1 MQKYLVF
8 DIGGTFI
15 KYALMDDNRT
25 VLEQGSVPSPQDD
38 LPHLL
43 NTLERIGRQYKEDP
57 YAGVA
62 ISMPGRIDTR
72 RGIAHTGGA
81 FTFIKDTPFASL
93 VESWL
98 RAPVIIAN
106 DGKCAA
112 NAEILDGALADVEN
126 GAVLVLGTGTG
137 GGVVLNGKVW
147 MGNTFA
153 AGELSHLPIDFTA
166 LANGF
171 ADPAFDS
178 VDSLWVSAMSAK
190 GLLQRYAVRKGLPV
204 EGHGIDGHAFFDAYH
219 AGEEQALETMTEFGK
234 YAAIGI
240 YAIQSVLDLQRYA
253 IGGGI
258 SAQPEITDVIRRS
271 LDALYDALPATP
283 FSKPE
288 IVRCYYG
295 NNANLLGALQFF
307 LDQAK
312 P

>member
-1 MQKYLVF
+1 MKKYLVF

-15 KYALMDDNRT
+15 KYALMTDDRT
-25 VLEQGSVPSPQDD
+25 VLEQGSVASPQES
-38 LPHLL
+38 LPRLL
-43 NTLERIGRQYKEDP
+43 DALEEIGRRYQGDYT
-57 YAGVA
+57 GVA

-72 RGIAHTGGA
+72 KGIAHTGGA

-93 VESWL
+93 VEQRL
-98 RAPVIIAN
+98 QAPVVIAN

-112 NAEILDGALADVEN
+112 NAEILDGALANVEN

-137 GGVVLNGKVW
+137 GGIVLNGKVW

-153 AGELSHLPIDFTA
+153 AGELSHLPMEFTA
-166 LANGF
+166 LTECFSTPGF
-171 ADPAFDS
+171 DF
-178 VDSLWVSAMSAK
+178 VNCIWVSAMSAR
-190 GLLQRYAVRKGLPV
+190 GLLQRYAVRKGLPA

-219 AGEEQALETMTEFGK
+219 AKEAQALKTMEEFGR

-240 YAIQSVLDLQRYA
+240 YAIQSVLDLERYA

-258 SAQPEITDVIRRS
+258 SARPEVTDEIRHA

-288 IVRCYYG
+288 IVRCHHG
-295 NNANLLGALQFF
+295 NNANLLGALQFL
-307 LDQAK
+307 LDSQRA
-312 P
+312 